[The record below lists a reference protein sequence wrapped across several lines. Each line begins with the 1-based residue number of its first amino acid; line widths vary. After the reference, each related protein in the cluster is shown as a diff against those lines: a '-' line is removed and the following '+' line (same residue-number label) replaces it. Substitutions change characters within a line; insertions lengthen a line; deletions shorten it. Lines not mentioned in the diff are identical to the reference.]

1 MVCGRSSLSP
11 QETPTSNFI
20 SGGLRQPPNLQRGGI
35 QRKSVSPPLFR
46 AYWNQTLSRKRR
58 AAFPTDCVTHADR
71 LGRRMLSKMA
81 NETSPKAADWPP
93 TPPHPEEISSYAE
106 GESCGSCDRGREF
119 CLRGLQCMTC
129 DESGPSLSQRN
140 VSKPHCGGVFFIWH
154 LFSRLPILRI
164 PPSAR
169 RSLAPRHRQP
179 TQLT

>member
-1 MVCGRSSLSP
+1 MYARGVHYPPRKHRRPILFRGVSGNH
-11 QETPTSNFI
+11 PTFKGGVY
-20 SGGLRQPPNLQRGGI
+20 SGNRFP
-35 QRKSVSPPLFR
+35 PPLFR

-58 AAFPTDCVTHADR
+58 AAFPTDCVPHADR

-93 TPPHPEEISSYAE
+93 TPPHPEEISRYAE

-154 LFSRLPILRI
+154 LFSRLPIIRI